1 MQKHIRIYFK
11 HYGYGVDDVIKCEE
25 CGKRAVDIHHRKPR
39 SHCSKEEVNKIGNLQ
54 ALCRECHNR
63 KHNK

>member
-25 CGKRAVDIHHRKPR
+25 CGGRAVDIHHIKHR
-39 SHCSKEEVNKIGNLQ
+39 SHCSKEEVNKIENLQ
-54 ALCRECHNR
+54 ALCRECHNK